1 MEKPRSREEAVP
13 PAVYGLRS
21 KSDSQSSAPDPSSV
35 QLARHGEGTARPRPS
50 TSLVWV
56 QKTTHQKIVHLV
68 QGPTAMLPCCWTARG
83 TECWSV
89 NRILHLLIW
98 HHLPQKIRKPEWV
111 SPVARSSQKWRFFR
125 SPHWTHPLLLK
136 QKYDGPLPSHLE

>member
-1 MEKPRSREEAVP
+1 M
-13 PAVYGLRS
+13 YGLRS

-68 QGPTAMLPCCWTARG
+68 QGPTAMLPMLLDSQRDLVLVCQPHSAPA
-83 TECWSV
+83 
-89 NRILHLLIW
+89 HLA
-98 HHLPQKIRKPEWV
+98 PSAPEDKK
-111 SPVARSSQKWRFFR
+111 A
-125 SPHWTHPLLLK
+125 
-136 QKYDGPLPSHLE
+136 